1 MTPILHHFPLDPASR
16 QARLVLGEKKIAFVE
31 QVVRYW
37 EPNAAFEA
45 MNPSGLTPV
54 LVIGDLADRLVLCET
69 SAVVGW
75 AEDTVPDPTLYPRDP
90 AERGEAR
97 RLVQWFERKFDY
109 EVNALLLHERME
121 KQLLRLGAPDALAL
135 RAGRE
140 ALKRHMG
147 YMEALLNERDWLA
160 GRRLSLADLAAAA
173 HLSVLD
179 YFGEAR
185 WGEFPAC
192 KTWYMKLKSRP
203 CFRPLLADKQ
213 PGMQPAPHY
222 HDLDF

>member
-140 ALKRHMG
+140 I
-147 YMEALLNERDWLA
+147 
-160 GRRLSLADLAAAA
+160 GRA
-173 HLSVLD
+173 HV
-179 YFGEAR
+179 
-185 WGEFPAC
+185 
-192 KTWYMKLKSRP
+192 
-203 CFRPLLADKQ
+203 
-213 PGMQPAPHY
+213 
-222 HDLDF
+222 